1 MNKCLIRINK
11 VLLWNNIVY
20 KYIFLCQ
27 FSKSFCNIIES
38 WIFLKMSV
46 FLYRKRWFIRT
57 CVIYGKLTKI
67 PTHGEYCAFNILRKL
82 ISLPIEKCHAFSNIR
97 ILLNLKLNKY
107 IAKSK
112 NIQKLIKTI
121 LTIHSAKNPYMKGEL
136 CSLIFLYLK
145 NKDGNGCK
153 R

>member
-1 MNKCLIRINK
+1 
-11 VLLWNNIVY
+11 
-20 KYIFLCQ
+20 
-27 FSKSFCNIIES
+27 
-38 WIFLKMSV
+38 MSV

-67 PTHGEYCAFNILRKL
+67 PTHGEYEFGLHNCAFNILRKL

-97 ILLNLKLNKY
+97 ILLNLKLNKS

-112 NIQKLIKTI
+112 NIQKLIKTT